1 MKSAGFLNRI
11 RNLSSIFTQLFNT
24 IQKILKVI
32 FQARSQKTKIKWSL
46 DNQSKLQSIENSSEF
61 HKLFQAFEHCSLSQ
75 KLVGIPC
82 YVRHSFIFPNE
93 WVCRRVYICRRV
105 SSSNPRFALLSPVCL
120 TYWSKWLLCERLQ
133 LGTWRQVP
141 WKLQRGVVPMDNW
154 APQKEES
161 QGDLLLLL
169 PQKWPYRG
177 FNLLKALLIMKKVQP
192 SSIVPL
198 KSV

>member
-75 KLVGIPC
+75 KLVGTPC

-133 LGTWRQVP
+133 HLAASAMETAEGSRSHGQLSTTERGEPGWPAAAATPKVAIP
-141 WKLQRGVVPMDNW
+141 W
-154 APQKEES
+154 
-161 QGDLLLLL
+161 
-169 PQKWPYRG
+169 
-177 FNLLKALLIMKKVQP
+177 F
-192 SSIVPL
+192 
-198 KSV
+198 